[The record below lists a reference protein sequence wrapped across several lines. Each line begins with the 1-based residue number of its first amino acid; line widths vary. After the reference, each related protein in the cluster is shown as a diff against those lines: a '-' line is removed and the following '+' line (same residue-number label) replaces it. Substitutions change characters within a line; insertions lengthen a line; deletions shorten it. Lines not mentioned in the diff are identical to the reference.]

1 MSTSKT
7 YVPMRTLLYTVN
19 GETIKVIFEEAN
31 SKNVYVEKPAYNVK
45 VEGVGKSQLIDY
57 PEPSFIFSEPC
68 FLDGITLT
76 EYKLFA
82 ADKDVKILNLVN
94 IYKMTVLNDF
104 ANNRGFEQVH
114 IPKSITRIEK
124 SGFLESIKII
134 SNTATIKEIGDNAF
148 NSENRV
154 VNEISFKGYNGSRI
168 VSIGKNAFK
177 KTKVNFMLYIL
188 YYN

>member
-1 MSTSKT
+1 MKEQKIAVIGMGMWGKNIVRNFYNLNALEMVCDLDDDSLKA
-7 YVPMRTLLYTVN
+7 VQEQFPGV
-19 GETIKVIFEEAN
+19 KVTKDFNDIINNKEITGVAVVTPSHTHFKIVKAMLEAG
-31 SKNVYVEKPAYNVK
+31 KNVYVEKPAYNVK

-104 ANNRGFEQVH
+104 ANNV
-114 IPKSITRIEK
+114 
-124 SGFLESIKII
+124 
-134 SNTATIKEIGDNAF
+134 
-148 NSENRV
+148 
-154 VNEISFKGYNGSRI
+154 
-168 VSIGKNAFK
+168 
-177 KTKVNFMLYIL
+177 
-188 YYN
+188 